1 MAKEGNTEVHEAAE
15 RGDLGKIQQLKEAGA
30 DTSGKNG
37 EGKRPAEVATDPV
50 VAGACDYGVER
61 TNIEPGLFAAM
72 AKNTIGNNSQSIPLN
87 YYGKRPLK

>member
-15 RGDLGKIQQLKEAGA
+15 RGDLAKIIHLKEIGA

-37 EGKRPAEVATDPV
+37 EGKRPAEVATDPIV
-50 VAGACDYGVER
+50 SGACDYGV
-61 TNIEPGLFAAM
+61 THTDIESGFFATM
-72 AKNTIGNNSQSIPLN
+72 AKNTGNNSQPIPPN